1 MNNVYFPFPI
11 SNNTIL
17 QSFLQENHFILCSP
31 DKNGMLILFFLT
43 MQPVHSS
50 CISPLLLEQLQ
61 LVLPLTLLNRG
72 DEPHDDVE
80 RQQDSTSPEQVYRQE
95 AEGVLVCSSD
105 RHDSDEM
112 PQQQNSRE
120 LHEQADK
127 IQSFRQHTLHLHCTY
142 LNLTTWFQT
151 FQFLSKS
158 RTVTATDLHQ
168 VALLPAA
175 PAHSA

>member
-80 RQQDSTSPEQVYRQE
+80 RQQDSTSPEQVY
-95 AEGVLVCSSD
+95 L
-105 RHDSDEM
+105 
-112 PQQQNSRE
+112 
-120 LHEQADK
+120 
-127 IQSFRQHTLHLHCTY
+127 QSKPTHVHCVKP
-142 LNLTTWFQT
+142 L
-151 FQFLSKS
+151 
-158 RTVTATDLHQ
+158 
-168 VALLPAA
+168 
-175 PAHSA
+175 